1 MVTVAGA
8 PPTRYPP
15 RRAMVAPP
23 VRRAPGWGPD
33 VLGSAAIF
41 SLLTVTALW
50 VGDGGIQ
57 QLVAGG
63 FTGITALGRITGL
76 LSADLLL
83 IQVLMMARVP
93 WIERT
98 YGQDRLARVHR
109 LAGFTSFSL
118 LVAHVVLVTIG
129 YAGSGRAGLVREAW
143 DLVTTYPGMLLATAG
158 TALLVLVVATS
169 VRAARRRLR
178 YESWHLL
185 HLYAYLGAGLALP
198 HQLWTGADFL
208 SSVPATAYWWTAY
221 AGVAGAALVFRVA
234 VPLWRSARHRLTVAA
249 VVPEAPGVV
258 SVYLRGR
265 DLHRL
270 PVRAGQF
277 FSFRFLDG
285 PGWMR
290 ANPYSLSAPPR
301 PDLLRITVKE
311 QGDGSARAAR
321 LRPGTRVLV
330 EGPYGRLTGDARTC
344 PRMTMIAC
352 GVGITPLRALLE
364 EQPYRHGEAVLLYR
378 ARTAADLVFR
388 KELDAL
394 AKARGIRLA
403 YLVGPRA
410 AANSWRPRGAPQLRE
425 LVPDI
430 AGHDVFI
437 CGPRAWMDAA
447 ARSVRHAG
455 VPPERIHLEEFG
467 W

>member
-1 MVTVAGA
+1 MAAVAGVRA
-8 PPTRYPP
+8 TA
-15 RRAMVAPP
+15 RR
-23 VRRAPGWGPD
+23 RTGWGPD
-33 VLGSAAIF
+33 LIGSAAIV
-41 SLLTVTALW
+41 SLLVVTALW
-50 VGDGGIQ
+50 VRDGGVRQIA
-57 QLVAGG
+57 AGG
-63 FTGITALGRITGL
+63 FDAITALGRITGL

-83 IQVLMMARVP
+83 VQVLMMARVP

-109 LAGFTSFSL
+109 LAGFTSINLL
-118 LVAHVVLVTIG
+118 LVHILLVTVG
-129 YAGSGRAGLVREAW
+129 YAGSGRVPLLREAW
-143 DLVTTYPGMLLATAG
+143 DLVFSYPGMLLATAG
-158 TALLVLVVATS
+158 AGLLVLVGVTS

-208 SSVPATAYWWTAY
+208 ASRVATLYWWTAY
-221 AGVAGAALVFRVA
+221 GCVAGAVLVYRFGL
-234 VPLWRSARHRLTVAA
+234 PLWRSTRHRLTVAA

-265 DLHRL
+265 HLDRL

-277 FSFRFLDG
+277 FHWRFLDG
-285 PGWMR
+285 PGWTR
-290 ANPYSLSAPPR
+290 ANPYSLSASPR
-301 PDLLRITVKE
+301 PDMLRITVKE
-311 QGDGSARAAR
+311 AGDGSARVAR

-330 EGPYGRLTGDARTC
+330 EGPYGTLTGAARTV
-344 PRMTMIAC
+344 RQMTLIAC

-364 EQPYRHGEAVLLYR
+364 EQPYRPGEAVLLYR

-394 AKARGIRLA
+394 ARARGIRLV

-410 AANSWRPRGAPQLRE
+410 AATSWRPRGAPQLRE

-430 AGHDVFI
+430 AGHDVFL
-437 CGPRAWMDAA
+437 CGPRPWMDAA
-447 ARSVRHAG
+447 ARAALGCG
-455 VPPERIHLEEFG
+455 VPPQRIHFEEFG

>member
-1 MVTVAGA
+1 MAVVAGV
-8 PPTRYPP
+8 
-15 RRAMVAPP
+15 RAG
-23 VRRAPGWGPD
+23 VRRPGFAPD
-33 VLGSAAIF
+33 LVGSAAAF
-41 SLLTVTALW
+41 SLLVVAALW
-50 VGDGGIQ
+50 VRDGGVQ
-57 QLVAGG
+57 QIARGG
-63 FTGITALGRITGL
+63 FDGITALGRITGL

-83 IQVLMMARVP
+83 VQVLMMARVP
-93 WIERT
+93 WIERA

-109 LAGFTSFSL
+109 LAGFTSLNLL
-118 LVAHVVLVTIG
+118 LVHTALVTIG
-129 YAGSGRAGLVREAW
+129 YAGSGRVPLLREAW
-143 DLVTTYPGMLLATAG
+143 DLVVTYPGMLLATAG
-158 TALLVLVVATS
+158 TALLVLVAVTS

-208 SSVPATAYWWTAY
+208 DSRAATLYRWTAY
-221 AGVAGAALVFRVA
+221 GCVAGAVLVFRVG
-234 VPLWRSARHRLTVAA
+234 VPLWRSARHRLTVAS

-265 DLHRL
+265 DLDRL

-277 FSFRFLDG
+277 FHWRFLDG
-285 PGWMR
+285 PGWTR
-290 ANPYSLSAPPR
+290 ANPYSLSASPR

-311 QGDGSARAAR
+311 AGDGSRRVAR

-330 EGPYGRLTGDARTC
+330 EGPYGRLTGDARTSR
-344 PRMTMIAC
+344 RMTLIAC

-364 EQPYRHGEAVLLYR
+364 EQPYRRGDAVLLYR
-378 ARTAADLVFR
+378 ARTADDLVFR

-394 AKARGIRLA
+394 ARSRGVRLA

-410 AANSWRPRGAPQLRE
+410 AERSWRPRGAPQLGE

-430 AGHDVFI
+430 AGHDVFL
-437 CGPRAWMDAA
+437 CGPRPWMDAA
-447 ARSVRHAG
+447 ARAARACG